1 MAGFTLWN
9 RFSRMQGG
17 TNLQAGDNSD
27 LVDTSQGLT
36 QLQAIKDLTN
46 TGSGKLAYG
55 TGALVTGSVVI
66 ATGLTLCTAFAATL
80 IGTGA
85 TATGATEVERLVVA
99 SITTGAVTVNGSYHS
114 GTAAVTVQSVSG
126 TASFYWMAA
135 GT

>member
-17 TNLQAGDNSD
+17 TNLVAGDNSD
-27 LVDTSQGLT
+27 LVDTSQGLS

-55 TGALVTGSVVI
+55 TGTLASGTVTI
-66 ATGLTLCTAFAATL
+66 ATGLTLCTAFATTL

-99 SITTGAVTVNGSYHS
+99 SITTGAVVVNGSYHS
-114 GTAAVTVQSVSG
+114 GTAAVTVQSSSG
-126 TASFYWMAA
+126 TAAFYWLAA